1 MRHIKLH
8 GIVLR
13 NRTKIFANFQT
24 DHFATTP
31 QLQRLTFRTREGK
44 EFPTRVARL
53 NTSCSVGHSL
63 QIVYFGVRCL
73 SIIYGHLRANLLLP
87 FLTWKLAGNAAAVNK
102 LAVLFEQT
110 VAIRSLTLTSTN
122 CWNISDTNCGAILKS
137 MASGAKKH
145 DKRRGKEIEEW
156 YDNYDNDNFLM
167 TRILNQ
173 PRLIAKV
180 GAATGGGLCPDWHRF
195 WRCVYWGH
203 TFGDLEKMFCWPDF
217 KSFQQ

>member
-13 NRTKIFANFQT
+13 NRTKIFANFKT

-53 NTSCSVGHSL
+53 NTSCSVRHSL

-73 SIIYGHLRANLLLP
+73 LIIYGYLRANLLQP

-122 CWNISDTNCGAILKS
+122 CWNISDTNCGPILKS

-145 DKRRGKEIEEW
+145 DKRRGKEIEE
-156 YDNYDNDNFLM
+156 
-167 TRILNQ
+167 
-173 PRLIAKV
+173 
-180 GAATGGGLCPDWHRF
+180 
-195 WRCVYWGH
+195 
-203 TFGDLEKMFCWPDF
+203 
-217 KSFQQ
+217 